1 MKIIGITGASGSG
14 KSTLVKLLGLK
25 TIDADKVA
33 RKVTEKGEDCL
44 KELSEVF
51 GSDILDNSGELNR
64 KRLAEKAFS
73 SKENTTL
80 LNRVIHPYI
89 IKKIEEEIKFFEKS
103 ESEIILDA
111 PQLFE
116 AGCEKLCDITVGVLA
131 EKETRISRITER
143 DSLTRS
149 QALLRINA
157 GKDDDFFKKNCDM
170 IIINDGSLDKLK
182 KEAEKIIE
190 SIRS

>member
-64 KRLAEKAFS
+64 KRLAEKAFL

-80 LNRVIHPYI
+80 LNRVTHPYI

>member
-51 GSDILDNSGELNR
+51 GSDILYNSGELNR

-80 LNRVIHPYI
+80 LNRVTHPYI